1 MKMKYVLGVPLIAFV
16 TIMSTPSIQDC
27 YANAINVTN
36 VSVSSV
42 AGGMADIQFDISWSN
57 SWNLTWSDDGGLTTV
72 TNWDAAWVFLKFKT
86 PSSGWRHGMLASS
99 GHSPA
104 AGTSIEIGANGA
116 GTNIGVFIK
125 RDALGAG
132 SLSAQGMKLRWDF
145 AQSSLGG
152 TSDVDISIHAIEM
165 VYIPKGA
172 FALGSGGVEANHF
185 YKFPTSTDPYWVAN
199 EVAINCGPSAGKL
212 TDANNTYYNNLL
224 LPNAFPKGYAAFY
237 CMKYEI
243 SQGQYAAF
251 LNHLDS
257 SDADARYPAYSGTSR
272 YTISVV
278 SNQYSSSAPDRAC
291 NFLSVQDLCSY
302 LDWSGLRPMT
312 ELEFEKACRGTI
324 NPEINEYVWGTT
336 TAAKF
341 TSLNGID
348 GSGSET
354 ALPASANCN
363 YFNAINGPVRVGIF
377 AQPGSS
383 RQKAGAGFYG
393 VMDLAGNV
401 YECVVMAFSE
411 GVSFIPTHG
420 DGLLYTAPDGWPT
433 FYGFMR
439 RGGSWSNLAADLQT
453 SCRYLST
460 DSNRDSHYG
469 GRGVRTSQP

>member
-1 MKMKYVLGVPLIAFV
+1 MKKVLGVSIFAFASFLIV
-16 TIMSTPSIQDC
+16 STQDC
-27 YANAINVTN
+27 SANAINVTN

-42 AGGMADIQFDISWSN
+42 VGGMADIQFDISWSN
-57 SWNLTWSDDGGLTTV
+57 SWNLSWSDDGGQTTV

-99 GHSPA
+99 GHTAA
-104 AGTSIEIGANGA
+104 AGASIELGSNGA

-125 RDALGAG
+125 RDSLGAG

-172 FALGSGGVEANHF
+172 FALGSGGVEQYHF
-185 YKFPTSTDPYWVAN
+185 YKYPTSTDPYYVTN
-199 EVAINCGPSAGKL
+199 EAAISYGNTAGML
-212 TDANNTYYNNLL
+212 YNVDNYYWTGILS
-224 LPNAFPKGYAAFY
+224 NAFPKGYAAFY

-257 SDADARYPAYSGTSR
+257 SDGDARYPAYTGTSR
-272 YTISVV
+272 YAISVV
-278 SNQYSSSAPDRAC
+278 SNQYSSSATDRAC

-336 TAAKF
+336 TATKF

-354 ALPASANCN
+354 ALPTSANCN
-363 YFNAINGPVRVGIF
+363 FTSVSNGPVRVGIF
-377 AQPGSS
+377 AQPGAS
-383 RQKAGAGFYG
+383 RQKAGAGYYG

-401 YECVVMAFSE
+401 SECVVMAYGE
-411 GVSFIPTHG
+411 GKTYVPTHG

-439 RGGSWSNLAADLQT
+439 RGGSWSGSESLQT
-453 SCRYLST
+453 SYRSFSSDST
-460 DSNRDSHYG
+460 RASTYG

>member
-1 MKMKYVLGVPLIAFV
+1 MRINKLAGIGLIALV
-16 TIMSTPSIQDC
+16 GLLDISVMDC
-27 YANAINVTN
+27 RANAINVTN
-36 VSVSSV
+36 VSITSVS
-42 AGGMADIQFDISWSN
+42 GGMADVQFDISWSN
-57 SWNLTWSDDGGLTTV
+57 SWNLSWSDDGGQTTV

-99 GHSPA
+99 GHTA
-104 AGTSIEIGANGA
+104 VAGTSIELGSNGA

-132 SLSAQGMKLRWDF
+132 SLSAQGLKLRWDF

-172 FALGSGGVEANHF
+172 FALGSGGVDQNHF
-185 YKFPTSTDPYWVAN
+185 YKFPTGTDTYYVTN
-199 EVAINCGPSAGKL
+199 ETAISYDYSAGKL
-212 TDANNTYYNNLL
+212 FCDGFGSIRYTISNS
-224 LPNAFPKGYAAFY
+224 FPKGYASFY

-257 SDADARYPAYSGTSR
+257 SEADARYPAYSGTYR
-272 YTISVV
+272 YTISVA
-278 SNQYSSSAPDRAC
+278 SNQYAATAPDRAC

-324 NPEINEYVWGTT
+324 NPEPNEYPWGTT
-336 TAAKF
+336 TVTKF
-341 TSLNGID
+341 STLSGVD

-363 YFNAINGPVRVGIF
+363 YSSVSNGPVRVGVF
-377 AQPGSS
+377 AQPGAS
-383 RQKAGAGFYG
+383 RQKSGAGYYG

-401 YECVVMAFSE
+401 SECVVMAYLE
-411 GVSFIPTHG
+411 GLSYIPTHG
-420 DGLLYTAPDGWPT
+420 DGHLYSAPEGWPT
-433 FYGFMR
+433 FTGFMR
-439 RGGSWSNLAADLQT
+439 RGGSWNDSNYLLQT
-453 SCRYLST
+453 SW
-460 DSNRDSHYG
+460 RDSSASSLRSYSCG
-469 GRGVRTSQP
+469 GRGVRTGQP